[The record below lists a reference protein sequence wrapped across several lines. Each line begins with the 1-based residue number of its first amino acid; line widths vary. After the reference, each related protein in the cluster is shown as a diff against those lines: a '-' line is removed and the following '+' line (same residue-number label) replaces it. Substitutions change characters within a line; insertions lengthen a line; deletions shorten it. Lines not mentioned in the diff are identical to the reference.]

1 MGLRAVSASEITANS
16 STKPSWNGIWLHGSG
31 CERLTQIRSGQ
42 GESLSGGTVGEEV
55 RTLGPPLVAGGR
67 DLAASAVLVALALH
81 EHQGESDSDLAV
93 AGGERL
99 QVCGDSWHGE
109 FPFLGVWG

>member
-16 STKPSWNGIWLHGSG
+16 STNPSWNGIWLHGSG

-55 RTLGPPLVAGGR
+55 RPFGLPLVTGR
-67 DLAASAVLVALALH
+67 SDLASTGVLVPLALH
-81 EHQGESDSDLAV
+81 KHQGEGDSDLAV

-99 QVCGDSWHGE
+99 EISGDSWHGV
-109 FPFLGVWG
+109 PFRWGLV